1 MDHAQQVNEPNG
13 QDPLSHKTLILLYPI
28 NVFTIKIEDTNQ
40 TRGDFDRSTVLIK
53 IIF

>member
-28 NVFTIKIEDTNQ
+28 NVFTIKIEDTKYKPNPQ
-40 TRGDFDRSTVLIK
+40 GILIEVRSL
-53 IIF
+53 